1 MSDLAAANGNSERWH
16 DLVQRIRARDA
27 AAGEQLFAELSHLLR
42 PMLRHALD
50 AASVEDRLQEVL
62 AIVAEAIR
70 TGELRDPSRLS
81 GFAFT
86 VARRQ
91 MVAHIRSAMLYRR
104 HFADQPLDQVSAPL
118 DRSPE
123 VLTQQRERSERLV
136 AALRKLRP
144 RDRQILTRFY
154 LYEESAEHICEVM
167 QLTPTQFRLYKSRAI
182 ARCSELAR
190 RDSH

>member
-1 MSDLAAANGNSERWH
+1 MDDLAPVNDNSVRWQG
-16 DLVQRIRARDA
+16 LVERIRARDVT
-27 AAGEQLFAELSHLLR
+27 AGEQLFGELSHLLR
-42 PMLRHALD
+42 PMLRHAVE
-50 AASVEDRLQEVL
+50 AQSVEDRMQEVL

-81 GFAFT
+81 GFVCT

-91 MVAHIRSAMLYRR
+91 MVAHIRRAMLYRR
-104 HFADQPLDQVSAPL
+104 HFADQPLDRVSAPP

-154 LYEESAEHICEVM
+154 LYEESAEHICEAM

-190 RDSH
+190 RDSR

>member
-1 MSDLAAANGNSERWH
+1 MNDLAPANGNSVRWQE
-16 DLVQRIRARDA
+16 LVERIRARDGTA
-27 AAGEQLFAELSHLLR
+27 AEQLFAELSDLLR
-42 PMLRHALD
+42 PMLRHAVD
-50 AASVEDRLQEVL
+50 AQSVEDRLQEVL
-62 AIVAEAIR
+62 TIVAQAIR
-70 TGELRDPSRLS
+70 NGELRDPSRLT
-81 GFAFT
+81 GFVFT

-104 HFADQPLDQVSAPL
+104 HFADEPLDEVSAPP

-123 VLTQQRERSERLV
+123 ALTQQRERSERLT
-136 AALRKLRP
+136 AALRKLRA

-154 LYEESAEHICEVM
+154 LYEESADHICQAM